1 MSDAPKTA
9 SATSYDSSSDER
21 FTEYYAAASESQTTR
36 DRFVSI
42 REKVL
47 WLRGHLGLPVESLDV
62 ADIGCGAGTQARL
75 WASGGHRVCGV
86 DINAP
91 LVGIAR
97 ERAGKEGLRIRFDVG
112 SATALPYEDA
122 SFDVCIL
129 PELLE
134 HVPEWEPCLSEAARV
149 LRKGGILQLSTTN
162 RLCPKQD
169 EFNLPLYSWYPRPLK
184 RHYEKLSVTTR
195 PELANFA
202 RYPAVH
208 WFDYFQLRD
217 WFAARGIET
226 FDRFDMMHMRGASG
240 PVGIA
245 LKAIRA
251 AHPVRWIAQ
260 VFTPYTLLFAIK
272 R

>member
-47 WLRGHLGLPVESLDV
+47 WLRGHLGLPVEKLDV

-97 ERAGKEGLRIRFDVG
+97 ERAEKEGLRIRFDVG
-112 SATALPYEDA
+112 SASTSSCSRA
-122 SFDVCIL
+122 SSS
-129 PELLE
+129 
-134 HVPEWEPCLSEAARV
+134 LSASRKDSISCRPISSAQRASTRRPAA
-149 LRKGGILQLSTTN
+149 I
-162 RLCPKQD
+162 
-169 EFNLPLYSWYPRPLK
+169 
-184 RHYEKLSVTTR
+184 
-195 PELANFA
+195 A
-202 RYPAVH
+202 RS
-208 WFDYFQLRD
+208 
-217 WFAARGIET
+217 
-226 FDRFDMMHMRGASG
+226 SG
-240 PVGIA
+240 
-245 LKAIRA
+245 R
-251 AHPVRWIAQ
+251 
-260 VFTPYTLLFAIK
+260 
-272 R
+272 